1 MEFSRQEYWS
11 GLPGPSPWDLPD
23 LGIEVGSLALQADS
37 LPSEPPADCS
47 FSGYH
52 KPIQMQEDLWTP
64 YLYKKNVKELG
75 GGACFKMGTPTSAC
89 AYSAPQFCP
98 SLWPPW
104 TVAYPWDFPGK
115 NTRMGFS
122 RSRDPTRISH
132 VSCIGK
138 QIFSTEPPGK
148 PELLHP
154 LLWNFIMLRLK
165 VSRGKKMQI
174 ALYFQNT
181 MERESAWQKI
191 LHQKHKELKTEKEN
205 CLYCDRKIIFNLVV
219 DI

>member
-1 MEFSRQEYWS
+1 MAFYNKAAKFWQKKFQDGVSGEDEFQEPQGERQRSVITKSQKSLSVSQSYPILLLLHGLHRAHQALPSMEFSRQEYWS

-89 AYSAPQFCP
+89 AYSAPQLCP
-98 SLWPPW
+98 SL
-104 TVAYPWDFPGK
+104 
-115 NTRMGFS
+115 
-122 RSRDPTRISH
+122 
-132 VSCIGK
+132 
-138 QIFSTEPPGK
+138 
-148 PELLHP
+148 
-154 LLWNFIMLRLK
+154 
-165 VSRGKKMQI
+165 
-174 ALYFQNT
+174 
-181 MERESAWQKI
+181 
-191 LHQKHKELKTEKEN
+191 
-205 CLYCDRKIIFNLVV
+205 
-219 DI
+219 